1 MRNRLNVT
9 LVKPPEL
16 SSLNFGCFSLA
27 VLASAIE
34 DIANVKILDATN
46 LKPEKTVH
54 TILSSRP
61 DILGITAMSVSSVE
75 PICKLITL
83 LRKNGFQSNLL
94 VGGHGASVLPQPIL
108 ESGAD
113 AVVYGE
119 GEQTLREVILQGIS
133 DDTVGL
139 VIMRDGKIVKN
150 SPRQL
155 IDLVYAC
162 HACKEVDSHA

>member
-46 LKPEKTVH
+46 LKPEKTVQ

-75 PICKLITL
+75 PICKLIRL
-83 LRKNGFQSNLL
+83 LRKNGFQSRLL
-94 VGGHGASVLPQPIL
+94 VGGHGASVLPQPLL

-133 DDTVGL
+133 DDTAGL
-139 VIMRDGKIVKN
+139 VIMRDGKIVKT
-150 SPRQL
+150 SSKTA
-155 IDLVYAC
+155 D
-162 HACKEVDSHA
+162 